1 MPHKT
6 FYPEPRVS
14 KFLFASKW
22 MAPVWTVVRIY
33 LGWLW
38 LNAGLHKVFT
48 PEWTFNTAWVGS
60 DAGGAVRGFL
70 GRALEL
76 TGGDHPSVSLWYAW
90 LIENLFIPNAMIM
103 SNLVAFGEVLVG
115 TALILGF
122 LTGLSAFLGGLMNA
136 SFLLAGTV
144 STNPL
149 MFILATWLVLA
160 WRVAGYYG
168 LDFWLLPRLGAPQGE
183 GFKAARSR
191 LLSSFRRTRS
201 HTS

>member
-1 MPHKT
+1 MTSTHST
-6 FYPEPRVS
+6 YYLEPNIS

-22 MAPVWTVVRIY
+22 MAPIWTVVRIY

-38 LNAGLHKVFT
+38 LDAGIHKVFT
-48 PEWTFNTAWVGS
+48 PEWTFNPAWVGTT
-60 DAGGAVRGFL
+60 AGGPVRGFL

-76 TGGDHPSVSLWYAW
+76 TTGEHPSVSGWYAW
-90 LIENLFIPNAMIM
+90 LIENVFIPNATLM
-103 SNLVAFGEVLVG
+103 SNLVAFGEVLIG
-115 TALILGF
+115 IALILGF
-122 LTGLSAFLGGLMNA
+122 LTGISAFLGGLMNA

-168 LDFWLLPRLGAPQGE
+168 LDFWVLPRLGAPRHPNFGAPDTT
-183 GFKAARSR
+183 GKKNTPVGA
-191 LLSSFRRTRS
+191 
-201 HTS
+201 